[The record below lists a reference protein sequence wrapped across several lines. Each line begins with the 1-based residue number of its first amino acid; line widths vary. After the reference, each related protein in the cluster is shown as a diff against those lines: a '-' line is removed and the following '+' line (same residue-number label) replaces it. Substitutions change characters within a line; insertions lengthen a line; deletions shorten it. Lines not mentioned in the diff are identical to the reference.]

1 MAMTEAQR
9 EALTSICE
17 RYKVSFDEDDYKP
30 AFDLPDG
37 YVAGWV
43 GGNSHGFVWS
53 DDPVAGSLTSRGPN
67 TTIYV
72 GCDPEGR
79 ISS

>member
-1 MAMTEAQR
+1 MNDAQR
-9 EALTSICE
+9 IALRDLCH
-17 RYKVSFDEDDYKP
+17 RYNVPFVESHFQVKP
-30 AFDLPDG
+30 FGLPEG

-43 GGNSHGFVWS
+43 GPIF
-53 DDPVAGSLTSRGPN
+53 
-67 TTIYV
+67 V

>member
-1 MAMTEAQR
+1 MTDAQR
-9 EALTSICE
+9 EALQNICQ
-17 RYKVSFDEDDYKP
+17 RYHVAFNEDDYKP

-43 GGNSHGFVWS
+43 GGREHGFVWRA
-53 DDPVAGSLTSRGPN
+53 DPSGGLTERGPK

-72 GCDPEGR
+72 GCDPDGR

>member
-1 MAMTEAQR
+1 MD
-9 EALTSICE
+9 ICK
-17 RYKVSFDEDDYKP
+17 RYKVQFDENDYKP

-43 GGNSHGFVWS
+43 GGPEHGMVRFVNEEVDVWERT
-53 DDPVAGSLTSRGPN
+53 PR

-72 GCDPEGR
+72 GVDPDGR